1 MVNTF
6 IFGIKIKNN
15 ISVMKDVANRL
26 EINGDGQ
33 SISATLF

>member
-1 MVNTF
+1 MVNPL
-6 IFGIKIKNN
+6 IFGIKIQNDIPVVN
-15 ISVMKDVANRL
+15 YVANRL